1 MTTIRLKGVCENNL
15 KSIDLEI
22 PQRQALTICGVSGSG
37 KTSLAF
43 DTLYAEGRRR
53 FIESLSPRIRQN
65 LEKLDRP
72 DADSI
77 ENVPAA
83 IAVRAQRAHSN
94 QRLTVGIATELE
106 FYLRKL
112 FLFSNEVIC
121 FKCDKPVQK
130 SQPTE
135 VVDWLESI
143 HSKARL
149 LIGFYLDLD
158 VVEDID
164 AAVSRLRSGGFLRA
178 LVDGTIVRLDE
189 KPGDVSWNSSRVGI
203 IVDRLSTGSVDRK
216 RALDSIST
224 ALQTNADHYWIAIE
238 PFESDRPKPA
248 QSTLIEIDNSPWMLF
263 QFSDKLTCEDCGI
276 TFPQPEV
283 NLFNWNHAAAA
294 CASCDGSGGKLKPYE
309 SLIIPDKRKSIA
321 DGAFAI
327 FKVKPF
333 EKSQESFFKFAQ
345 SNSIPLDRR
354 YFEITEAQKDL
365 LWNGKLGIHSI
376 FADVFA
382 NESAASKR
390 RAESWMETK
399 ACDECSGQKLS
410 QTSLS
415 YRIEG
420 MNIGQWSQLSI
431 LPLRKKV
438 EQLLENPHWAKRAG
452 VELGIIETRCRFLES
467 VGLEYIS
474 LDRPMSTLSSGES
487 QRVSL
492 TVALASCLVNGL
504 YVLDEPTVG
513 LHAVDCQIVLE
524 SIKRLC
530 ERGNTVVVVEHNEQ
544 IIRQSQRVVE
554 IGPAAGESGG
564 KLVYDGDAKGLINTS
579 KSTTADFLAGRRGII
594 HFERA
599 LRQQKGHLHLVG
611 ACGNNL
617 KNIEVKFPLGVL
629 CAVTGVSGAGKTS
642 LVSRTLYGAIGN
654 RIGQKSPQPLEHQQL
669 SGVGQVD
676 EVVMID
682 HTPVGKSPRSN
693 PATYI
698 KAFDEIRRVFSE
710 TIDAK
715 TANIPAGH
723 FSFNVDGG
731 RCQHCEGDGQL
742 SIDMQFMADVKVTCE
757 ECQGKRFRKEI
768 LGVRYRGK
776 SIADVLEMTAREAL
790 SFFRGQTKLQAKLK
804 SLVDVGLEYM
814 TLGQGAHT
822 LSAGES
828 QRLKLAAYLGA
839 TRRNKT
845 LFILDEPTSGL
856 HSADVVTL
864 LDCLSAILAVGHS
877 IVVADHNLRL
887 IASAD
892 HVIELGPGSADNGG
906 HVVFTGPPGEL
917 VERQDAKTGQALR
930 QLIQQQQ

>member
-1 MTTIRLKGVCENNL
+1 M
-15 KSIDLEI
+15 
-22 PQRQALTICGVSGSG
+22 Q
-37 KTSLAF
+37 
-43 DTLYAEGRRR
+43 TL
-53 FIESLSPRIRQN
+53 
-65 LEKLDRP
+65 
-72 DADSI
+72 
-77 ENVPAA
+77 
-83 IAVRAQRAHSN
+83 
-94 QRLTVGIATELE
+94 
-106 FYLRKL
+106 
-112 FLFSNEVIC
+112 
-121 FKCDKPVQK
+121 
-130 SQPTE
+130 QPSE

-143 HSKARL
+143 DSKARL
-149 LIGFYLDLD
+149 LIGFDMDLD
-158 VVEDID
+158 VVEDVNES
-164 AAVSRLRSGGFLRA
+164 VSRLRSSGFLRA
-178 LVDGTIVRLDE
+178 LIDGAIVRLDD
-189 KPGDVSWNSSRVGI
+189 KPGDVSWTTASVGI
-203 IVDRLSTGSVDRK
+203 IVDRLSTGSVDRN

-224 ALQTNADHYWIAIE
+224 AIQAGADHYWIAIE
-238 PFESDRPKPA
+238 PFESDRTKPA
-248 QSTLIEIDNSPWMLF
+248 HSTLIEIDNNPWMLF
-263 QFSDKLTCEDCGI
+263 QFSNHLTCANCRI
-276 TFPQPEV
+276 TYPQPEV
-283 NLFNWNHAAAA
+283 NLFNWNHATSA
-294 CASCDGSGGKLKPYE
+294 CASCDGTGVQLKPFE
-309 SLIIPDKRKSIA
+309 SLIVPDKRKTIA
-321 DGAFAI
+321 DGAIAI
-327 FKVKPF
+327 FKTKPF
-333 EKSQESFFKFAQ
+333 DKSQESFFKFAE

-354 YFEITEAQKDL
+354 YFEISEAQKDI
-365 LWNGKLGIHSI
+365 LWNGQLGIHSI
-376 FADVFA
+376 FNDVFV
-382 NESAASKR
+382 NESAASRR
-390 RAESWMETK
+390 RAESWMQTET
-399 ACDECSGQKLS
+399 CEECSGQKLS
-410 QTSLS
+410 QISLS

-420 MNIGQWSQLSI
+420 MNIGQWAQMNILS
-431 LPLRKKV
+431 LRDNV
-438 EQLLENPHWAKRAG
+438 EKLRENPRWAKCAD
-452 VELGIIETRCRFLES
+452 VELGIIDCRCRFLES

-474 LDRPMSTLSSGES
+474 LDRSMNTLSSGES

-492 TVALASCLVNGL
+492 TVSLASCLVNGL

-513 LHAVDCQIVLE
+513 LHAADCPIVLE
-524 SIKRLC
+524 SINSLC
-530 ERGNTVVVVEHNEQ
+530 DRGNTVVVVEHNEQ
-544 IIRQSQRVVE
+544 IIRQSKRVVE

-564 KLVYDGDAKGLINTS
+564 RLVYDGDAEGLIKKS

-599 LRQQKGHLHLVG
+599 LRQQKGHLQLVG
-611 ACGNNL
+611 ARGNNL

-629 CAVTGVSGAGKTS
+629 CAVTGVSGSGKTS
-642 LVSRTLYGAIGN
+642 LVAQTLYGAIGN
-654 RIGQKSPQPLEHQQL
+654 RIGQKCPQPLEHEQL

-710 TIDAK
+710 TIDAE

-731 RCQHCEGDGQL
+731 RCPHCEGDGQL
-742 SIDMQFMADVKVTCE
+742 SIDMQFIADVKVTCE

-776 SIADVLEMTAREAL
+776 SIADVLAMTAREAL

-814 TLGQGAHT
+814 TLGQGSHT

-906 HVVFTGPPGEL
+906 YVVFTGPPGEL
-917 VERQDAKTGQALR
+917 VKRQDAKTGQALKE
-930 QLIQQQQ
+930 LIQQQQ